1 MAVDNIGLALLK
13 AGLNIVRT
21 GRQDAVHKD
30 LWPCMPDNLGGM
42 AAIGSA
48 RGSVIGSGGCD
59 LVRGGRVLSN
69 STRYCFGEQG
79 RETANRAALSHRYN
93 SA

>member
-1 MAVDNIGLALLK
+1 MSRTSDDRFSVLQHVIRPQIRRPRPHLAYCGTHRS
-13 AGLNIVRT
+13 AAATR
-21 GRQDAVHKD
+21 
-30 LWPCMPDNLGGM
+30 M

-59 LVRGGRVLSN
+59 VVRGGRVLSN

-79 RETANRAALSHRYN
+79 RETAIEQP
-93 SA
+93 

>member
-1 MAVDNIGLALLK
+1 MVAVITDDTPRLDDIDDSWVLLA
-13 AGLNIVRT
+13 ATR
-21 GRQDAVHKD
+21 
-30 LWPCMPDNLGGM
+30 M

-93 SA
+93 SV